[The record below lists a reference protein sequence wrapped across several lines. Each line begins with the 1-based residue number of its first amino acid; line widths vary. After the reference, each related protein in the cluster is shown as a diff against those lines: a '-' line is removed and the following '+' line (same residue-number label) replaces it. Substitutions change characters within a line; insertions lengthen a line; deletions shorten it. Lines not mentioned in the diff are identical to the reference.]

1 MVSTVIRKFDFLS
14 NQAAMSQRLTN
25 TSPQQR
31 QSSSTGKEIKDG
43 RSNVIREQLKGQ
55 GFSEPVTE
63 IVVNSWRKGTR
74 KQYGLAWNKWYL
86 WCFIR
91 GLNPFSTS
99 ENIVLMYLHFLMK
112 EGKSYSVLN
121 THKSMLLQ
129 TLIFFDNKWCKN
141 PFLLSKFMKGL
152 YNLNPPAPKYS
163 FTWNVSKVLNFLC
176 SLVPLS
182 ELSLKLLTFKL
193 TALIALSTAAR
204 AQTLEALSLDLMRVM
219 DEKVVFLFKDLLKT
233 SKQGKSF
240 SLELRHYDNENI
252 CVMHTLL
259 EYIDRTKSCRK
270 SRKLLVSY
278 CSFKAVCSSTI
289 ARWLKSVLEQFGID
303 TSVFKA
309 HSFRS
314 ASVSAALFH
323 GCSIKEILKTAD
335 WSSAKNFYKFYF
347 RDTGVQNLNFAQAV
361 LSGT

>member
-1 MVSTVIRKFDFLS
+1 ML
-14 NQAAMSQRLTN
+14 
-25 TSPQQR
+25 
-31 QSSSTGKEIKDG
+31 
-43 RSNVIREQLKGQ
+43 
-55 GFSEPVTE
+55 
-63 IVVNSWRKGTR
+63 
-74 KQYGLAWNKWYL
+74 YL
-86 WCFIR
+86 
-91 GLNPFSTS
+91 
-99 ENIVLMYLHFLMK
+99 
-112 EGKSYSVLN
+112 
-121 THKSMLLQ
+121 
-129 TLIFFDNKWCKN
+129 
-141 PFLLSKFMKGL
+141 
-152 YNLNPPAPKYS
+152 
-163 FTWNVSKVLNFLC
+163 
-176 SLVPLS
+176 
-182 ELSLKLLTFKL
+182 
-193 TALIALSTAAR
+193 TAAR

-289 ARWLKSVLEQFGID
+289 ARWLKSVLEQSGID

-347 RDTGVQNLNFAQAV
+347 RDTGVQNLNFAEAV